1 MHYVDSDQDKV
12 FRQLISSTFISCE
25 KPIPISD
32 STVSKYLRIATLESL
47 IAEEIS
53 TNIFRTIPSYT
64 SWFKSI
70 FPAPDWDAIAKQE
83 PLREAVLRSV
93 SAILYSKEQQELKE
107 TGIESIADVIA
118 RKTRPLIYDMRSFE
132 DGLRSLLQD
141 AVDIWSLTQ
150 RSPQRITAVLNY
162 KTSVES
168 PGFDIDEGI
177 SIPVESNEGRPRAS
191 ILTFPTVLVANTSKI
206 LHSGY
211 ALHASNPLVFS
222 GTIEVEDQVSRVRR
236 MG

>member
-1 MHYVDSDQDKV
+1 MHYVDSNQDKV

-25 KPIPISD
+25 RPIPISD
-32 STVSKYLRIATLESL
+32 STVSKYLRIATLEAL

-53 TNIFRTIPSYT
+53 AIIFRTIPSYK

-70 FPAPDWDAIAKQE
+70 SPAPDWDAIAKQE
-83 PLREAVLRSV
+83 PLREAVLRPV
-93 SAILYSKEQQELKE
+93 SAIVYTKEQQELKE
-107 TGIESIADVIA
+107 TEIASIMDVIA
-118 RKTRPLIYDMRSFE
+118 RKTRPLICDMRSFE
-132 DGLRSLLQD
+132 DELRSVLQD

-150 RSPQRITAVLNY
+150 RSPQRIIAFLND
-162 KTSVES
+162 KTSVDS
-168 PGFDIDEGI
+168 PAFDIDEGI
-177 SIPVESNEGRPRAS
+177 SIPAESSEGRPRAS

-211 ALHASNPLVFS
+211 ALHASNPLIFS